1 MYILLFL
8 VMLSLIPKTLFA
20 LSEVGLS
27 PSVGA
32 LSRAETMTASTPPGE
47 ALFYNPAHLAWK
59 GVALEILATGYVVDE
74 DHAKQGEEIVK
85 DKRLD
90 STQLIGNALS
100 SDKPA
105 LVKSDVEF
113 LNFIFPYFAFKSFAN
128 ARLLSRKI
136 NDSNPHQ
143 EIDFL
148 SRFGLT
154 SGLALSFR
162 HWSIGYSYYVIK
174 QADLFATPNE
184 AEMATI
190 TQAAQDGTL
199 SSETTNFGDFTSL
212 NYGEASGHNVGLSYR
227 SSRINS
233 SGFGIAVLNAGGTKF
248 NSERPIIR
256 GKFEEIEQTVQDEAR
271 KHNLTL
277 GTPRE
282 IKQMVNTGI
291 NLATDEGKENYFHA
305 SFAIDYQDIG
315 GTTLDNHTA
324 MAGRV
329 GFRVDDTLSLITSIP
344 IAKHKDLV
352 YFLGLTGLDLVS
364 GYRVEESLSAGVDLK
379 LHLGINKL
387 VSLVRI
393 NLNGMIIKSLDENLI
408 PDATGFRLG
417 LGLTFVFPDLK

>member
-1 MYILLFL
+1 MGLLI
-8 VMLSLIPKTLFA
+8 STQLFA

-32 LSRAETMTASTPPGE
+32 MSRAETMTASTPPGE

-59 GVALEILATGYVVDE
+59 GVALEILGTGYVVDE
-74 DHAKQGEEIVK
+74 DHAKQGNEIVK

-100 SDKPA
+100 NDRPTLLKT
-105 LVKSDVEF
+105 DVEF
-113 LNFIFPYFAFKSFAN
+113 LNFIFPYFALKSFAN
-128 ARLLSRKI
+128 ARLFSRKI

-148 SRFGLT
+148 ARFGLST
-154 SGLALSFR
+154 GLALSFR
-162 HWSIGYSYYVIK
+162 HWSMGYSYYVIK
-174 QADLFATPNE
+174 QADLLSTPTE
-184 AEMATI
+184 SEMATI
-190 TQAAQDGTL
+190 RQAAQDGTL
-199 SSETTNFGDFTSL
+199 SSATTNFASFTSM
-212 NYGEASGHNVGLSYR
+212 NYGEAGGHNIGVSYR

-248 NSERPIIR
+248 AEGRPIIR
-256 GKFEEIEQTVQDEAR
+256 GQFEEIEKAAQDEAQ

-291 NLATDEGKENYFHA
+291 NLSTDEGKENYFHA
-305 SFAIDYQDIG
+305 SFAMDYQDIG
-315 GTTLDNHTA
+315 GTSLENHVA
-324 MAGRV
+324 MAGNV
-329 GFRVDDTLSLITSIP
+329 GFRVDDTLSLLTSIP
-344 IAKHKDLV
+344 IAKHRGMV
-352 YFLGLTGLDLVS
+352 YFLGLTSLDLIT
-364 GYRVEESLSAGVDLK
+364 GYRIEESMSAGVDLK
-379 LHLGINKL
+379 LHLGINKF

-417 LGLTFVFPDLK
+417 LGLTFVFPELK